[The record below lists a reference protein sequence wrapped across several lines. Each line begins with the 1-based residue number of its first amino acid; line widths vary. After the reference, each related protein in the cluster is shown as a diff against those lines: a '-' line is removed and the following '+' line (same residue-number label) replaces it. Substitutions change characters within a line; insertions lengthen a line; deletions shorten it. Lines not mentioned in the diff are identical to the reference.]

1 MSDNKQTKAQLISE
15 LEELRQK
22 LSGMVELQE
31 REEKYRVLVEQTNDG
46 AIIIQEGIVKF
57 VNLQMAE
64 TLGYAVDEMGNTNFL
79 DYVHPDDH
87 AMVLDLYTRRIR
99 GEDVP
104 NIYELDGLHKNGSK
118 VEIEI
123 NSGVG
128 SFQGK
133 PATIAFFR
141 DTTERKKAEAALQ
154 KSEER
159 FRTLFEDSTDA
170 YLILQDNIFV
180 DCNQATVEMLRA
192 NSKEEVLSTHPSE
205 LSPEFQPD
213 GQSSAIKADEMI
225 RIALEKG
232 SNRFEWMH
240 HRVDGEDFPVEV
252 LLTPIAV
259 GGETIIHTAWRDITE
274 RNRAEEA
281 LKKSEERFRGTLENM
296 LEGCQIIDFDW
307 RYTFIND
314 TAVVH
319 GRVSRE
325 DKIGRTMMEV
335 YPDIENTALFTA
347 LQLCMKNRTPHSME
361 NQFTYPD
368 GKNGWF
374 DLRIIPVPQGIF
386 LFSIDITERKQVAE
400 VEKRQRVLS
409 EALRDTAEALNSS
422 LKLDDILEK
431 ILDNVAQVVHY
442 DAMTVAWVED
452 GQLSVLRSRGYDSEN
467 EIIEYQQK
475 FPQRKFAT
483 FAQVIETRQPLVIP
497 DVRASSI
504 WVTSPFTK
512 WVRSHLKVPIVIDKN
527 VVGLINLHN
536 KIPGFYNDTHAGIL
550 QTFANQVA
558 IAANNAMLYDDLEER
573 VMERTAELEEAN
585 RELESF
591 SYSISHDLRAPLR
604 AINGFSEIL
613 AKDFTDKL
621 DEEGLG
627 FLNKI
632 RDASLRMDQLI
643 NGLLNLSQLGR
654 QSVEFESLDLFEMVG
669 KIAENLNDS
678 EPDREIDIQ
687 LHPCDSILPLARGD
701 RNLIEILLTNLLSN
715 AVKFTRDA
723 DPEVVEFG
731 CTVKDGE
738 SIYFVRDNGVGFDMA
753 YAEKMF
759 SPFQRLHSD
768 MEYEGMGIGL
778 ALVQQVIR
786 RHNGKIWVEAETG
799 KGATFY
805 FTLVPLL

>member
-1 MSDNKQTKAQLISE
+1 MTDNKKTKAQLISE

-22 LSGMVELQE
+22 ASDMAELRE

-46 AIIIQEGIVKF
+46 AIIIQDGTVKY
-57 VNLQMAE
+57 VNFQMAE
-64 TLGYAVDEMGNTNFL
+64 TLGYAVDEMGDTNFL

-87 AMVLDLYTRRIR
+87 AKVLDFYKRRIQ

-104 NIYELDGLHKNGSK
+104 NIYELDGLRKNGSK
-118 VEIEI
+118 IEIEI
-123 NSGVG
+123 NSGIG

-159 FRTLFEDSTDA
+159 FHTLFEDSTDA

-192 NSKEEVLSTHPSE
+192 NSKEEVLSMHPSE

-240 HRVDGEDFPVEV
+240 RRVDGEDFPVEV
-252 LLTPIAV
+252 LLTPITV

-274 RNRAEEA
+274 RKRVDEA
-281 LKKSEERFRGTLENM
+281 LQISEERFRGTLENI

-347 LQLCMKNRTPHSME
+347 LQLCMENRTPHSME

-442 DAMTVAWVED
+442 DAMTVTWVED
-452 GQLSVLRSRGYDSEN
+452 DELSVLRSRGYDTEN
-467 EIIEYQQK
+467 EIVEYQQK
-475 FPQRKFAT
+475 FPKRKFAT

-497 DVRASSI
+497 DVKASSI

-512 WVRSHLKVPIVIDKN
+512 WVRSHLKVPIVIDEN

-536 KIPGFYNDTHAGIL
+536 KIPGFYNDTHARIL

-573 VMERTAELEEAN
+573 VVERTAELEEVN
-585 RELESF
+585 KELESF

-632 RDASLRMDQLI
+632 RAASLRMDQLI

-654 QSVEFESLDLFEMVG
+654 QSVKFESLDLFEMAG

-678 EPDREIDIQ
+678 KPDREIDIQ
-687 LHPCDSILPLARGD
+687 LQICDSTFPPARGD

-723 DPEVVEFG
+723 DPAVVEFG
-731 CTVKDGE
+731 CTEKDGK

-768 MEYEGMGIGL
+768 TEYEGTGIGL

-805 FTLVPLL
+805 FTLAPLL